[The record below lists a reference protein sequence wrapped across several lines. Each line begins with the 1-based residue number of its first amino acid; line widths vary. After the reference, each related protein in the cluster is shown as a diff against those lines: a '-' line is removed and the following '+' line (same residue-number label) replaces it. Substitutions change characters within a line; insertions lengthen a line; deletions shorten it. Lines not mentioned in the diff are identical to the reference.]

1 MTTVVLSI
9 SKDFNDWLIAS
20 GGSERGDRQRF
31 IISILKMMKNG
42 FIIKD
47 GSIQKIT
54 STDIRQNIDV
64 LRAEADAKAR
74 SGNTT
79 DESGNTCVF
88 FTPID
93 ILTEIKSLP
102 RFKQMSQENRDTLK
116 AMREEQ
122 VKISSVIPSPNP
134 TISPY
139 NAPPPPLPNKK
150 VD

>member
-1 MTTVVLSI
+1 MPTVVLSI
-9 SKDFNDWLIAS
+9 SKEFNNWLIAS

-31 IISILKMMKNG
+31 ILGTLKMFKNG
-42 FIIKD
+42 FIVKD
-47 GSIQKIT
+47 GSVQKIT

-79 DESGNTCVF
+79 NAAGDTCVF
-88 FTPID
+88 FTPVD
-93 ILTEIKSLP
+93 ILDEIKNLP

-122 VKISSVIPSPNP
+122 VKISSVIPSPEP

-139 NAPPPPLPNKK
+139 NAPPPPLPKK
-150 VD
+150 DD